1 MLQGKGEERNPEKYT
16 NQYVDYG
23 QVYNQARASSAKVF
37 VSYKDNDSKKV
48 DRYDD
53 NWLRYEYSSFGHR
66 APKL

>member
-53 NWLRYEYSSFGHR
+53 N
-66 APKL
+66 